1 MVAKLKKTRFK
12 SLESAERRIRQLQQ
26 RIKDYEAI
34 CARKTDELHL
44 LAKLAATGP
53 AFFNPL
59 EAAAAEKIRDALLY
73 RMRMNPDGTFLN

>member
-1 MVAKLKKTRFK
+1 MAAKLKKTRFK
-12 SLESAERRIRQLQQ
+12 SIESAERRIRQLQR
-26 RIKDYEAI
+26 RIQDYEAI

-59 EAAAAEKIRDALLY
+59 EAAAAEKIRDALLH

>member
-1 MVAKLKKTRFK
+1 MAAKEKKTRFR
-12 SLESAERRIRQLQQ
+12 SIESAERRIRQLQR
-26 RIKDYEAI
+26 RIQDYEAI

-59 EAAAAEKIRDALLY
+59 EAAAAEKIRDALLH
-73 RMRMNPDGTFLN
+73 RMRMNSDGTFLN